1 MLEPQMGQEDAADGG
16 GGDDGGGGNEGQSER
31 ALTVVGGLDAQ
42 LDRKVQSETPSAFLL
57 VSKGDYPGR
66 VYPIVR
72 NTVTIGRDGNCD
84 IRLFDASV
92 SSEHARIIDGA
103 LGFEV
108 QDLDSTNGTYVDDE
122 PVQRARLRNGQR
134 LRVGAVEFTFLRDR
148 NKNEPTEVMIPTIVG
163 APRRSRELRPDRVV
177 HALPRRE
184 EEEGA
189 SLSQI
194 VRKAVGI
201 YAMLRRHAYAATLTL
216 SICSVLAVASVFV
229 VPAGSGAD
237 ATVKLHPLIKTNPV
251 DDRERRNE
259 TVQFF
264 AGADRA
270 FTANELVDKTLKALG
285 SHPTAEE
292 VDAVA
297 QRLKFEMVGDQLY
310 QASYKE
316 GPFARPQ
323 HDAVAFLG
331 KHITTYIQDEIDK
344 TLAVFVKEVAF
355 LRSQNDAV
363 DKEMA
368 AIDGKVEDFKQK
380 NAELLPDTAAPTI
393 SSRESLEQRRV
404 ELVSLIQRLQGE
416 LAGTQQQLS
425 NAAPLAQAR
434 LEAARDY
441 KRALAEI
448 NQKLAEKR
456 AQGLADTHPDVQK
469 LVQEQKLTESLV
481 EKELNARSS
490 AVEQRSGLQGLQGSL
505 QAQGAQLAAA
515 RTELAEVDRNLKRAR
530 QVVGD
535 MPRVEAQLSE
545 MMHKQ
550 EETRLLHAQL
560 FDRLRKAEV
569 QLELER
575 VSVASRYEIVS
586 VPRLNKPHPLKTL
599 AIRLAIGIFVGLV
612 ITAGIMAVREVK
624 PMVTQALERATS
636 SGSRH
641 GSY

>member
-1 MLEPQMGQEDAADGG
+1 MLEPSMGNEDPA
-16 GGDDGGGGNEGQSER
+16 DDGGRNEER

-66 VYPIVR
+66 VYPILR
-72 NTVTIGRDGNCD
+72 NTVTIGRDGGCD

-92 SSEHARIIDGA
+92 SSQHARIIDGA

-108 QDLDSTNGTYVDDE
+108 QDLESTNGTYVDDE
-122 PVQRARLRNGQR
+122 PVQRSRLRNGQR

-148 NKNEPTEVMIPTIVG
+148 KNEPTEVMIPTIVG
-163 APRRSRELRPDRVV
+163 APRRSQGARAERVV
-177 HALPRRE
+177 HALPRHE
-184 EEEGA
+184 EESGP

-201 YAMLRRHAYAATLTL
+201 YEMLRRHAYAATLAL
-216 SICSVLAVASVFV
+216 SICSVLAVASVFI

-237 ATVKLHPLIKTNPV
+237 ATVKLHPAQKTNPV
-251 DDRERRNE
+251 DDRDRPSEVV
-259 TVQFF
+259 TFF

-270 FTANELVDKTLKALG
+270 FTAPELVDKTLKALG
-285 SHPTAEE
+285 GNPTAEE
-292 VDAVA
+292 IDSVA
-297 QRLKFEMVGDQLY
+297 QRLKFELVGDQLY

-316 GPFARPQ
+316 GPFSRPQ

-355 LRSQNDAV
+355 LRSQTDSV
-363 DKEMA
+363 EKEMS
-368 AIDGKVEDFKQK
+368 AIDGKVEEFKKQ
-380 NAELLPDTAAPTI
+380 NAELLPDTAAPTVT
-393 SSRESLEQRRV
+393 SREALEQRRV
-404 ELVSLIQRLQGE
+404 ELVALIHRLQGE

-456 AQGLADTHPDVQK
+456 AQGLADTHPDIEK
-469 LVQEQKLTESLV
+469 LIEEQKLTESLI

-490 AVEQRSGLQGLQGSL
+490 SVEQRSGLQGLQGSL

-515 RTELAEVDRNLKRAR
+515 KTELVEVERNLQRAR
-530 QVVGD
+530 KVVGD

-545 MMHKQ
+545 LMHTQ
-550 EETRLLHAQL
+550 EATRRLHAQL

-575 VSVASRYEIVS
+575 VSVASRYEILS

-599 AIRLAIGIFVGLV
+599 VLRLAIGLLVGLL
-612 ITAGIMAVREVK
+612 ITAGIMAFREVK
-624 PMVTQALERATS
+624 PMVQQALDRATAR
-636 SGSRH
+636 SRH
-641 GSY
+641 GAY